1 MKKRHKTIALQ
12 PLSRYSS
19 TPIAATTVHLHVPPV
34 GRCFISSQGLE
45 IRELKKSKPDKA
57 ALKPHIDTLMALKA
71 EYKEKTGKDYVPV
84 AAAPASSAKKAT
96 AAAAA
101 APAAEAESPA
111 AAAISAKIVA
121 KVRCGRHLL
130 NEA

>member
-1 MKKRHKTIALQ
+1 M
-12 PLSRYSS
+12 SRYSS
-19 TPIAATTVHLHVPPV
+19 IPIAATTVHLHVPPV

-71 EYKEKTGKDYVPV
+71 EYKKKTGKDYVPV

-96 AAAAA
+96 AAAA